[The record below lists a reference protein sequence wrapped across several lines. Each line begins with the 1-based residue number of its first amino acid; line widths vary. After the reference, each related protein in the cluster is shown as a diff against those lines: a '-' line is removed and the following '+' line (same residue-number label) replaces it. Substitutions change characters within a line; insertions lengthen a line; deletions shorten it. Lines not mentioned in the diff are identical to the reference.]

1 MAQVLNASNTSG
13 VYITLETTPGT
24 YVAPTVYDFVQT
36 VGTPKFTPRGPGII
50 RRADVMTPYGG
61 ELAAKTGGIGWDIS
75 FTTETYWNFL
85 TGVPGNFT
93 ADPTG
98 SNTPLYA
105 LFRSCPFKIAAGATD
120 NDFKFISQAIYDLAG
135 TRTGGNAYSTSTF
148 SIAYE
153 ESPSGKKYEAAGCV
167 CIPKF
172 SFEAGGKIMIEWS
185 IKGLW
190 RPVGSVVASTAFQP
204 TITAG
209 LPLIGINASLSTTG
223 PLSSATGA
231 LAKVSYDP
239 GFALSDVLDAQQTY
253 GMGIAM
259 IALTSSPS
267 IEIEVADLSETAQGD
282 WTQAQANTVSSTA
295 LTVTVAIASNTSV
308 VFSLNE
314 PQLVQWPTPGESNGY
329 RNIGLKFAGIVNS
342 NSVTDIGS
350 VSFNA
355 PS

>member
-13 VYITLETTPGT
+13 VYIRLETTPGD
-24 YVAPTVYDFVQT
+24 YLAPALGDFVPV

-75 FTTETYWNFL
+75 FTTELYWDF
-85 TGVPGNFT
+85 TGGAFT
-93 ADPTG
+93 ADPTTA
-98 SNTPLYA
+98 NTVLYA
-105 LFRSCPFKIAAGATD
+105 LLRSCPFKIATGGT
-120 NDFKFISQAIYDLAG
+120 NDFKFISQAIYDLAA

-153 ESPSGKKYEAAGCV
+153 EIGAKRYEACGCV

-172 SFEAGGKIMIEWS
+172 SFEAGGKIMVEWS

-190 RPVGSVVASTAFQP
+190 RPVTDSTGLQP
-204 TITAG
+204 TN
-209 LPLIGINASLSTTG
+209 LSLMPLIGQNSSLTATG
-223 PLSSATGA
+223 PLSSATCA
-231 LAKVSYDP
+231 LAKVNYDP
-239 GFALSDVLDAQQTY
+239 GFALSDVLDAKQTY

-267 IEIEVADLSETAQGD
+267 IEIEVADLSEALAPD
-282 WTQAQANTVSSTA
+282 WTQAQDNTVSATA
-295 LTVTVAIASNTSV
+295 LAVSVAIGSNLV
-308 VFSLNE
+308 IFSLNE

-329 RNIGLKFAGIVNS
+329 RNIGLKFAGIVNNTS
-342 NSVTDIGS
+342 KADIGS
-350 VSFNA
+350 VGFYNN
-355 PS
+355 